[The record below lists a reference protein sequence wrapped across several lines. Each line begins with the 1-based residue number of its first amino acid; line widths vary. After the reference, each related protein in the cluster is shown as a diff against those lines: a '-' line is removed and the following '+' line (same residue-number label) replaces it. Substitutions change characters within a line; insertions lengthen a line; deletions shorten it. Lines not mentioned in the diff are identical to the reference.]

1 MTLGDYLRDV
11 RHEKRITQD
20 ALARRIG
27 LSQSALAYIENG
39 RAMPRLDTILR
50 LGGALGIELSV
61 MFGATRKILRRTH
74 SGIVVA
80 DRPGTSPTE

>member
-1 MTLGDYLRDV
+1 MTLGDYLRDA

-50 LGGALGIELSV
+50 LGEALGIELSV
-61 MFGATRKILRRTH
+61 LFGATRKVLWRAQR
-74 SGIVVA
+74 GIEVS
-80 DRPGTSPTE
+80 DRPSRNE